1 MNTLLGKQKKFNS
14 KCLTIDGN
22 NISDSLLIS
31 NHFNDHFSNI
41 SKRLVDYLPP
51 CNAHYCD
58 FLPSATPNS
67 IFIWP
72 TCPLEISNILK

>member
-1 MNTLLGKQKKFNS
+1 MNTLLGKQKKFKS
-14 KCLTIDGN
+14 KCLTIDDN

-41 SKRLVDYLPP
+41 LKRLVDYLPP